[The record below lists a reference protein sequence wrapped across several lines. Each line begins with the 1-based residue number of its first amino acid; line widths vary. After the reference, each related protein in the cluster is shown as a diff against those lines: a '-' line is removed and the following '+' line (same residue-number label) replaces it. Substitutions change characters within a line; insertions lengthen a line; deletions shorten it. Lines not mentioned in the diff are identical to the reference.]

1 MMLTLD
7 SIVTAVEQYHP
18 QADTDLIRRAY
29 LFAAEAHK
37 HQKRKSGIP
46 YITHPLEVASILTEL
61 QMDAMTIASALL
73 HDTIE
78 DTNAGEEQITS
89 EFSPEVAALVSG
101 VTKLGKLEF
110 FSQEERQAESFR
122 KMLVAM
128 AKDIRVILVKLA
140 DRLHNLRTLS
150 HMADHKQRLVARET
164 LEIYAPLAHRLGIT
178 WMKAEME
185 DLSFFYLHP
194 RAYQEIEAQFT
205 GEQDARERY
214 LAQVQETVAKELAQM
229 NIDCRLSG
237 RPKHYYSIHQK
248 MQSQQLPF
256 EEVHDLLAV
265 RVITDTVRNC
275 YAILGIIH
283 ALWKPIPGRFKDYIA
298 LPKPNM
304 YQSLHTTVL
313 GPERQRVE
321 LQIRTEEMHRTAE
334 EGIAAHWHY
343 KERGSTE
350 ENEEY
355 FAWLRRLMEWQQ
367 DLKDPIEFME
377 TVKIDMFPE
386 EVYVFTPRGEVK
398 TFPRSATAVDF
409 AYAVHTDVGHQC
421 TGAKVNGRMVPL
433 RYQLRNGDTI
443 EVLTSTSHVP
453 NRDWLRWVVTPRA
466 RTRIK
471 AWLKSEDKERSIA
484 LGMRNLEHEI
494 RKFASNP
501 QPYVKTDALLAVAPA
516 FGCHRAND
524 LLEAVGYGR
533 VSALQVAHRL
543 LPSNLVKEKRKQ
555 GKAVAAPS
563 GRRQPRSEAV
573 RVHGLSDVLV
583 NFARCC
589 SPLPGDRI
597 VGYVTRGR
605 GVSVHTTDCASTR
618 KLEYDAE
625 RRTSVSWDHA
635 GETLHPAAITLVT
648 HDEQGVLASV
658 SAAVS
663 ACKVNISRFNTTT
676 TIDKKAYMEMT
687 VDVRDVNHLN
697 EVIRRIEGVRGVLS
711 VERARNVRRGN
722 WHT

>member
-1 MMLTLD
+1 MILTID
-7 SIVTAVEQYHP
+7 SVIAAVEQYHP
-18 QADTDLIRRAY
+18 QADTDLVRRAY
-29 LFAAEAHK
+29 FFAAEAHQ

-46 YITHPLEVASILTEL
+46 YISHPLEVASILTEL

-78 DTNAGEEQITS
+78 DTDAGEEQIAST
-89 EFSPEVAALVSG
+89 FSPQVAALVSG

-140 DRLHNLRTLS
+140 DRLHNLRTLE
-150 HMADHKQRLVARET
+150 HMAGHKQRLVARET

-185 DLSFFYLHP
+185 DLSFLYLHP
-194 RAYQEIEAQFT
+194 RAYREIETQFA
-205 GEQDARERY
+205 GEQDASERY
-214 LAQVQETVAKELAQM
+214 LTQVQETVAKELVQM
-229 NIDCRLSG
+229 SISCRLSG
-237 RPKHYYSIHQK
+237 RPKHYYSIYQK
-248 MQSQQLPF
+248 MQRQQLPF

-298 LPKPNM
+298 LPKSNM

-321 LQIRTEEMHRTAE
+321 LQIRTEGMHRTAE

-386 EVYVFTPRGEVK
+386 EVYVFTPRGEVR
-398 TFPRSATAVDF
+398 TFPRGATAVDF
-409 AYAVHTDVGHQC
+409 AYSVHTDVGHQC
-421 TGAKVNGRMVPL
+421 TGAQVNGRMAPL
-433 RYQLRNGDTI
+433 RYQLRNGDTV

-453 NRDWLRWVVTPRA
+453 NRDWLRWVVTSRA

-484 LGMRNLEHEI
+484 LGMRSLEHEI
-494 RKFASNP
+494 RKYTPNS
-501 QPYVKTDALLAVAPA
+501 QPYVKTDVLLAAAPT

-543 LPSNLVKEKRKQ
+543 LPSNLIKEQRNQ
-555 GKAVAAPS
+555 GKEVAPS
-563 GRRQPRSEAV
+563 GRQQPRSEGV
-573 RVHGLSDVLV
+573 RVHGLTDVLI

-605 GVSVHTTDCASTR
+605 GVSIHTTDCESTR

-625 RRTSVSWDHA
+625 RRASVSWDDA
-635 GETLHPAAITLVT
+635 GETLHSAAIALVT

-676 TIDKKAYMEMT
+676 TIDKKAYMDMT

>member
-1 MMLTLD
+1 MMLTID
-7 SIVTAVEQYHP
+7 SIITAVEQYHP
-18 QADTDLIRRAY
+18 QADTALIRRAY

-78 DTNAGEEQITS
+78 DTSAGEEQIAS

-140 DRLHNLRTLS
+140 DRLHNLRTLN
-150 HMADHKQRLVARET
+150 HVADHKQRLVARET

-214 LAQVQETVAKELAQM
+214 LAQMQETVAKELAQM

-343 KERGSTE
+343 KERGATE

-377 TVKIDMFPE
+377 TVRIDMFPE
-386 EVYVFTPRGEVK
+386 EVYVFTPARRGEDVPAQRHGGGLRL
-398 TFPRSATAVDF
+398 FR
-409 AYAVHTDVGHQC
+409 AYGRGASVHRRQGERPH
-421 TGAKVNGRMVPL
+421 GAAAL
-433 RYQLRNGDTI
+433 
-443 EVLTSTSHVP
+443 
-453 NRDWLRWVVTPRA
+453 
-466 RTRIK
+466 
-471 AWLKSEDKERSIA
+471 SIA
-484 LGMRNLEHEI
+484 QR
-494 RKFASNP
+494 
-501 QPYVKTDALLAVAPA
+501 
-516 FGCHRAND
+516 
-524 LLEAVGYGR
+524 GYGR
-533 VSALQVAHRL
+533 SPHLHLPRAEPRLAALGRHATRSDTHQGLAQVGRQRTKYRLGHAQPGTRNPQIRVESAALREDGRAARGCPGVR
-543 LPSNLVKEKRKQ
+543 LPSSQRSA
-555 GKAVAAPS
+555 GS
-563 GRRQPRSEAV
+563 RRIRA
-573 RVHGLSDVLV
+573 
-583 NFARCC
+583 C
-589 SPLPGDRI
+589 
-597 VGYVTRGR
+597 VG
-605 GVSVHTTDCASTR
+605 
-618 KLEYDAE
+618 
-625 RRTSVSWDHA
+625 
-635 GETLHPAAITLVT
+635 
-648 HDEQGVLASV
+648 LASRA
-658 SAAVS
+658 SFTAVELGQG
-663 ACKVNISRFNTTT
+663 
-676 TIDKKAYMEMT
+676 DKEA
-687 VDVRDVNHLN
+687 
-697 EVIRRIEGVRGVLS
+697 G
-711 VERARNVRRGN
+711 
-722 WHT
+722 

>member
-1 MMLTLD
+1 MMLTID
-7 SIVTAVEQYHP
+7 SVVTAVEQYHP

-46 YITHPLEVASILTEL
+46 YISHPLEVASILTEL

-78 DTNAGEEQITS
+78 DTDAGEEQIALD
-89 EFSPEVAALVSG
+89 FSPDVAALVSG
-101 VTKLGKLEF
+101 VTKLSKLEF

-140 DRLHNLRTLS
+140 DRLHNLRTLE
-150 HMADHKQRLVARET
+150 HMAGHKQRLVARET
-164 LEIYAPLAHRLGIT
+164 LDIYAPLAHRLGIT

-185 DLSFFYLHP
+185 DLSFLYLHP

-205 GEQDARERY
+205 GEQDASERY
-214 LAQVQETVAKELAQM
+214 LAQVQETVAKELTQM
-229 NIDCRLSG
+229 RIDCRLSG
-237 RPKHYYSIHQK
+237 RPKHYYSIYQK
-248 MQSQQLPF
+248 MQRQQLPF

-313 GPERQRVE
+313 GPERQRIE

-343 KERGSTE
+343 KERGSAE

-355 FAWLRRLMEWQQ
+355 FAWLRQLIEWQQ

-398 TFPRSATAVDF
+398 TFPRGATAVDF
-409 AYAVHTDVGHQC
+409 AYSVHTDVGHQC
-421 TGAKVNGRMVPL
+421 TGTKANGRMVPL

-494 RKFASNP
+494 RKYTPNP
-501 QPYVKTDALLAVAPA
+501 QPYVKTGVLLAAAPA

-543 LPSNLVKEKRKQ
+543 LPSNLIKEKTKQ
-555 GKAVAAPS
+555 GKAVAPS
-563 GRRQPRSEAV
+563 GRQQPRSDGV
-573 RVHGLSDVLV
+573 RVHGLTDVLI

-605 GVSVHTTDCASTR
+605 GVSVHTTDCESTR

-625 RRTSVSWDHA
+625 RRTSVSWDDA
-635 GETLHPAAITLVT
+635 GETLHPAAIALVT
-648 HDEQGVLASV
+648 HDEQGVLANV

-663 ACKVNISRFNTTT
+663 ACKVNISRFHTTT
-676 TIDKKAYMEMT
+676 TMEKKAYMDIT

>member
-1 MMLTLD
+1 MMLTID
-7 SIVTAVEQYHP
+7 SVIAAVEQYHP

-29 LFAAEAHK
+29 HFAAEAHK

-46 YITHPLEVASILTEL
+46 YISHPLAVASILTEL

-78 DTNAGEEQITS
+78 DTDAGEEQIAST
-89 EFSPEVAALVSG
+89 FSPEVAALVSG
-101 VTKLGKLEF
+101 VTKLSKLEF

-140 DRLHNLRTLS
+140 DRLHNLRTLE
-150 HMADHKQRLVARET
+150 HMAGHKQRLIARET
-164 LEIYAPLAHRLGIT
+164 LEIYAPLTHRLGIT
-178 WMKAEME
+178 WMKAELE

-194 RAYQEIEAQFT
+194 RAFRDIEAQFA
-205 GEQDARERY
+205 GEEDARERY

-229 NIDCRLSG
+229 NVSCRLSG
-237 RPKHYYSIHQK
+237 RPKHYYSIYQK
-248 MQSQQLPF
+248 MQRQQLPF

-343 KERGSTE
+343 KEQGSSE
-350 ENEEY
+350 EGDEY

-377 TVKIDMFPE
+377 TVKVDMFPE

-398 TFPRSATAVDF
+398 TFPRGATPVDF
-409 AYAVHTDVGHQC
+409 AYSVHTDVGHQC

-433 RYQLRNGDTI
+433 RHQLRNGDTV
-443 EVLTSTSHVP
+443 EVLTSASHVP
-453 NRDWLRWVVTPRA
+453 NRDWLRWVVTSRA

-471 AWLKSEDKERSIA
+471 AWLKSEDRERSIA
-484 LGMRNLEHEI
+484 LGMRSLEQEI
-494 RKFASNP
+494 RRYTPKL
-501 QPYVKTDALLAVAPA
+501 QPHVKSDALLAVAPA

-543 LPSNLVKEKRKQ
+543 LPSDLIDKKRKQ
-555 GKAVAAPS
+555 GKAAVPS
-563 GRRQPRSEAV
+563 GRQQGRSEGV
-573 RVHGLSDVLV
+573 KVHGLDNVLI

-589 SPLPGDRI
+589 SPLPGDSI

-605 GVSVHTTDCASTR
+605 GVSIHTTDCESTR
-618 KLEYDAE
+618 KLEFDAE
-625 RRTSVSWDHA
+625 RRTAVSWDDT
-635 GETLHPAAITLVT
+635 GDLLHPGGIALVT
-648 HDEQGVLASV
+648 HDEPGTLAKV

-663 ACKVNISRFNTTT
+663 ACKVNISRFTTT
-676 TIDKKAYMEMT
+676 TTMDKKAYMDMT

-697 EVIRRIEGVRGVLS
+697 EIIRRIEGVRGVLS
-711 VERARNVRRGN
+711 VERARNVRRGT

>member
-1 MMLTLD
+1 MMLTID
-7 SIVTAVEQYHP
+7 SVVTAVEQYHP

-46 YITHPLEVASILTEL
+46 YISHPLEVASILTEL

-78 DTNAGEEQITS
+78 DTDAGEEQIAS
-89 EFSPEVAALVSG
+89 DFSPDVAALVSG
-101 VTKLGKLEF
+101 VTKLSKLDF

-140 DRLHNLRTLS
+140 DRLHNLRTLE
-150 HMADHKQRLVARET
+150 HMAGHKQRLVARET

-185 DLSFFYLHP
+185 DLSFLYLHP

-205 GEQDARERY
+205 GEQDASERY
-214 LAQVQETVAKELAQM
+214 LAQVQETVAKELTQM
-229 NIDCRLSG
+229 RIDCRLSG
-237 RPKHYYSIHQK
+237 RPKHYYSIYQK
-248 MQSQQLPF
+248 MQRQQLPF

-304 YQSLHTTVL
+304 YQSLHTIVL
-313 GPERQRVE
+313 GPERQRIE

-355 FAWLRRLMEWQQ
+355 FAWLRQLIEWQQ

-398 TFPRSATAVDF
+398 TFPRGATAVDF
-409 AYAVHTDVGHQC
+409 AYSVHTDVGHQC

-494 RKFASNP
+494 RKYTPNP
-501 QPYVKTDALLAVAPA
+501 QPYVKTDVLLAAAPA

-543 LPSNLVKEKRKQ
+543 LPSNLIKEKTKQ
-555 GKAVAAPS
+555 GKVVAPS
-563 GRRQPRSEAV
+563 GRQQPRSEGV
-573 RVHGLSDVLV
+573 RVHGLTDVLI

-605 GVSVHTTDCASTR
+605 GVSVHTTDCESTR

-625 RRTSVSWDHA
+625 RRTSVSWDDA
-635 GETLHPAAITLVT
+635 AETLHPAAIALVT
-648 HDEQGVLASV
+648 HDEQGVLANV

-663 ACKVNISRFNTTT
+663 ACKVNISRFHTTT
-676 TIDKKAYMEMT
+676 TMEKKAYMDIT

>member
-1 MMLTLD
+1 MMLTID
-7 SIVTAVEQYHP
+7 SVITTVEQYHP

-46 YITHPLEVASILTEL
+46 YISHPLEVASILTEL

-78 DTNAGEEQITS
+78 DTDAGEEQIAS
-89 EFSPEVAALVSG
+89 DFSPEVAALVSG
-101 VTKLGKLEF
+101 VTKLSKLEF

-140 DRLHNLRTLS
+140 DRLHNLRTLE

-194 RAYQEIEAQFT
+194 RAYHEIEAQFT
-205 GEQDARERY
+205 GEQDASERY

-229 NIDCRLSG
+229 NINCRLSG
-237 RPKHYYSIHQK
+237 RPKHYYSIYQK
-248 MQSQQLPF
+248 MQRQQLPF

-398 TFPRSATAVDF
+398 TFPRGATAVDF
-409 AYAVHTDVGHQC
+409 AYSVHTDVGHQC

-433 RYQLRNGDTI
+433 RYQLRNGDTV

-494 RKFASNP
+494 RKYTSNP
-501 QPYVKTDALLAVAPA
+501 QPYVKTDALLAAAPA

-543 LPSNLVKEKRKQ
+543 LPSNLIKEKKKQ
-555 GKAVAAPS
+555 SKAAVAPS
-563 GRRQPRSEAV
+563 GRQQLRSDGV
-573 RVHGLSDVLV
+573 RVHGLTDVLV

-605 GVSVHTTDCASTR
+605 GVSVHTTDCESTR
-618 KLEYDAE
+618 KLEFDAE

-635 GETLHPAAITLVT
+635 GETLHPAAITLMT

-663 ACKVNISRFNTTT
+663 ACKVNISRFHTTT
-676 TIDKKAYMEMT
+676 TVDKKAYMDMT

-697 EVIRRIEGVRGVLS
+697 EVIRQIEGVRGVLS

>member
-1 MMLTLD
+1 MMLTID
-7 SIVTAVEQYHP
+7 SVVTAVKQYHP
-18 QADTDLIRRAY
+18 QADADLIRRAY

-46 YITHPLEVASILTEL
+46 YISHPLEVASILTEL

-78 DTNAGEEQITS
+78 DTDAGEEQIAS
-89 EFSPEVAALVSG
+89 AFSPEVAALVSG
-101 VTKLGKLEF
+101 VTKLSKLEF

-140 DRLHNLRTLS
+140 DRLHNLRTLE
-150 HMADHKQRLVARET
+150 HMAGHKQRLVARET

-194 RAYQEIEAQFT
+194 RAYRGIEAQFE
-205 GEQDARERY
+205 GEQTARERY

-229 NIDCRLSG
+229 NIRCRLSG
-237 RPKHYYSIHQK
+237 RPKHYYSIYQK
-248 MQSQQLPF
+248 MQRQQLPF

-321 LQIRTEEMHRTAE
+321 LQIRTEDMHRTAE

-343 KERGSTE
+343 KEGGSGE
-350 ENEEY
+350 ENDDY

-377 TVKIDMFPE
+377 TVKTDMFPE

-398 TFPRSATAVDF
+398 TFPRGATAVDF
-409 AYAVHTDVGHQC
+409 AYSVHTDVGHQC
-421 TGAKVNGRMVPL
+421 TGAKVDGRMVPL
-433 RYQLRNGDTI
+433 RYQLRNGDTVEI
-443 EVLTSTSHVP
+443 LTATSHVP

-484 LGMRNLEHEI
+484 LGMRSLAHEL
-494 RKFASNP
+494 RKYTPNP
-501 QPYVKTDALLAVAPA
+501 QPYMKPDVLLAAAPA

-533 VSALQVAHRL
+533 VSALQVARRL
-543 LPSNLVKEKRKQ
+543 LPPSLLAETEKQ
-555 GKAVAAPS
+555 DKAPPPS
-563 GRRQPRSEAV
+563 GRQQPRSEGV
-573 RVHGLSDVLV
+573 RVHGLTGVLV

-589 SPLPGDRI
+589 SPLPGDSI

-605 GVSVHTTDCASTR
+605 GVSIHTTDCESTR

-625 RRTSVSWDHA
+625 RRTSVSWDGA
-635 GETLHPAAITLVT
+635 GDTLHPAAIALVT

-658 SAAVS
+658 SAAIS
-663 ACKVNISRFNTTT
+663 ACKVNISRFTTT
-676 TIDKKAYMEMT
+676 TTMEKKAYMDVT

-711 VERARNVRRGN
+711 VERARNVRRGT

>member
-1 MMLTLD
+1 MMLTID
-7 SIVTAVEQYHP
+7 SVIAAVEHYHP
-18 QADTDLIRRAY
+18 QADTGLIRRAY

-46 YITHPLEVASILTEL
+46 YISHPLEVASILTEL

-78 DTNAGEEQITS
+78 DTDAGEEQIAS
-89 EFSPEVAALVSG
+89 DFSPEVAALVSG
-101 VTKLGKLEF
+101 VTKLSKLEF

-140 DRLHNLRTLS
+140 DRLHNLRTLE

-205 GEQDARERY
+205 GQQNASERY
-214 LAQVQETVAKELAQM
+214 LAQVQETVARELAQM
-229 NIDCRLSG
+229 RIDCRLSG
-237 RPKHYYSIHQK
+237 RPKHYYSIYQK
-248 MQSQQLPF
+248 MQRQQLPF

-398 TFPRSATAVDF
+398 TFPRGATAVDF
-409 AYAVHTDVGHQC
+409 AYSVHTDVGHQC
-421 TGAKVNGRMVPL
+421 TGAKVNGRMAPL

-443 EVLTSTSHVP
+443 EVLTATSHVP

-494 RKFASNP
+494 RKYSSNP
-501 QPYVKTDALLAVAPA
+501 QPYVKTAALLAAAPA

-543 LPSNLVKEKRKQ
+543 LPSNLIKEKRKP
-555 GKAVAAPS
+555 GKAVVAPS
-563 GRRQPRSEAV
+563 GRQQPRNEGV
-573 RVHGLSDVLV
+573 RVHGLTDVLI

-605 GVSVHTTDCASTR
+605 GVSVHTTDCESTR

-625 RRTSVSWDHA
+625 RRTSVSWDDA
-635 GETLHPAAITLVT
+635 DETLHPAAIALVT

-663 ACKVNISRFNTTT
+663 ACKVNISRFHTTT
-676 TIDKKAYMEMT
+676 TMEKKAYMDMT

-697 EVIRRIEGVRGVLS
+697 EVIRRIEGIRGVLS

>member
-1 MMLTLD
+1 MILTID
-7 SIVTAVEQYHP
+7 SVIAAVEQYHP

-29 LFAAEAHK
+29 LFAAEAHQ

-46 YITHPLEVASILTEL
+46 YISHPLEVASILTEL

-78 DTNAGEEQITS
+78 DTDAGEEQIAS
-89 EFSPEVAALVSG
+89 DFSPDVAALVSG
-101 VTKLGKLEF
+101 VTKLSKLEF

-140 DRLHNLRTLS
+140 DRLHNLRTLE

-185 DLSFFYLHP
+185 DLSFLYLHP

-205 GEQDARERY
+205 GEQDASERY

-229 NIDCRLSG
+229 RIDCRLSG
-237 RPKHYYSIHQK
+237 RPKHYYSIYQK
-248 MQSQQLPF
+248 MQRQQLPF

-304 YQSLHTTVL
+304 YQSLHTIVL
-313 GPERQRVE
+313 GPERQRIE

-355 FAWLRRLMEWQQ
+355 FAWLRQLIEWQQ

-398 TFPRSATAVDF
+398 TFPRGATAVDF
-409 AYAVHTDVGHQC
+409 AYSVHTDVGHQC

-494 RKFASNP
+494 RKYTPNP
-501 QPYVKTDALLAVAPA
+501 QPYVKTDVLLAAAPA

-543 LPSNLVKEKRKQ
+543 LPSNLIKEKTKQ
-555 GKAVAAPS
+555 GKAVAPS
-563 GRRQPRSEAV
+563 GRQQPRSEGV
-573 RVHGLSDVLV
+573 RVHGLTDVLI

-605 GVSVHTTDCASTR
+605 GVSVHTTDCESTR

-625 RRTSVSWDHA
+625 RRTSVSWDDA
-635 GETLHPAAITLVT
+635 AETLHPAAIALVT
-648 HDEQGVLASV
+648 HDEQGVLANV

-663 ACKVNISRFNTTT
+663 ACKVNISRFHTTT
-676 TIDKKAYMEMT
+676 TMEKKAYMDIT

>member
-1 MMLTLD
+1 MLTID
-7 SIVTAVEQYHP
+7 SVITDVEQYHP

-29 LFAAEAHK
+29 HFAAEAHK
-37 HQKRKSGIP
+37 HQKRKSGTP
-46 YITHPLEVASILTEL
+46 YISHPLAVASILTAL

-78 DTNAGEEQITS
+78 DTDAGEEQIAST
-89 EFSPEVAALVSG
+89 FSPEVAALVSG
-101 VTKLGKLEF
+101 VTKLSKLEF

-140 DRLHNLRTLS
+140 DRLHNLRTLE
-150 HMADHKQRLVARET
+150 HMAGHKQRLIARET
-164 LEIYAPLAHRLGIT
+164 LEIYAPLTHRLGIT
-178 WMKAEME
+178 WMKAELE

-194 RAYQEIEAQFT
+194 RAYREIEAQFA
-205 GEQDARERY
+205 GEEDARERY
-214 LAQVQETVAKELAQM
+214 LAQVQEIVAKELEQM
-229 NIDCRLSG
+229 NIRCRLSG
-237 RPKHYYSIHQK
+237 RPKHYYSIYQK
-248 MQSQQLPF
+248 MQRQQLPF

-343 KERGSTE
+343 KEQGSSE
-350 ENEEY
+350 ENDEY

-377 TVKIDMFPE
+377 TVKVDMFPE

-398 TFPRSATAVDF
+398 TFPRGATPVDF
-409 AYAVHTDVGHQC
+409 AYSVHTDVGHQC

-433 RYQLRNGDTI
+433 RHQLRNGDTV
-443 EVLTSTSHVP
+443 EVLTSASHVP
-453 NRDWLRWVVTPRA
+453 NRDWLRWVVTSRA

-471 AWLKSEDKERSIA
+471 AWLKSEDRERSIA
-484 LGMRNLEHEI
+484 LGMRSLEQEI
-494 RKFASNP
+494 RKYTPHP
-501 QPYVKTDALLAVAPA
+501 QPYVKADALLAVAPA

-543 LPSNLVKEKRKQ
+543 LPSDLIDKKRKQ
-555 GKAVAAPS
+555 GKAAVPS
-563 GRRQPRSEAV
+563 GRQRARSEGV
-573 RVHGLSDVLV
+573 KVHGLDHVLI

-589 SPLPGDRI
+589 SPLPGDGI

-605 GVSVHTTDCASTR
+605 GVSIHTTDCESTR

-625 RRTSVSWDHA
+625 RRTAVSWDDT
-635 GETLHPAAITLVT
+635 GDILHPGGIALVT
-648 HDEQGVLASV
+648 HDEPGTLARV

-663 ACKVNISRFNTTT
+663 ACKVNISRLTTT
-676 TIDKKAYMEMT
+676 TTMDKKAYMDMT

-711 VERARNVRRGN
+711 VERARNVRRGT

>member
-1 MMLTLD
+1 MMLTID
-7 SIVTAVEQYHP
+7 SVITAVEQYHP

-46 YITHPLEVASILTEL
+46 YISHPLEVASILTEL

-78 DTNAGEEQITS
+78 DTDAGEEQIAS
-89 EFSPEVAALVSG
+89 DFSPDVAALVSG
-101 VTKLGKLEF
+101 VTKLSKLEF

-140 DRLHNLRTLS
+140 DRLHNLRTLE
-150 HMADHKQRLVARET
+150 HMAGHKQRLVARET
-164 LEIYAPLAHRLGIT
+164 LDIYAPLAHRLGIT

-185 DLSFFYLHP
+185 DLSFLYLHP

-205 GEQDARERY
+205 GEQDASERY

-229 NIDCRLSG
+229 RIDCRLSG
-237 RPKHYYSIHQK
+237 RPKHYYSIYQK
-248 MQSQQLPF
+248 MQRQQLPF

-304 YQSLHTTVL
+304 YQSLHTIVL
-313 GPERQRVE
+313 GPERQRIE

-355 FAWLRRLMEWQQ
+355 FAWLRQLMEWQQ

-398 TFPRSATAVDF
+398 TFPRGATAVDF
-409 AYAVHTDVGHQC
+409 AYSVHTDVGHQC
-421 TGAKVNGRMVPL
+421 TGAKVNDRMVPL

-466 RTRIK
+466 RTRVK

-494 RKFASNP
+494 RKYTPNP
-501 QPYVKTDALLAVAPA
+501 QPYVKTDVLLAAAPA

-543 LPSNLVKEKRKQ
+543 LPSNLIKEKTKQ
-555 GKAVAAPS
+555 GKAVAPS
-563 GRRQPRSEAV
+563 GRQQPRSEGV
-573 RVHGLSDVLV
+573 RVHGLTDVLI

-605 GVSVHTTDCASTR
+605 GVSVHTTDCESTR

-625 RRTSVSWDHA
+625 RRTSVSWDDA
-635 GETLHPAAITLVT
+635 GETLHPAAIALVT

-663 ACKVNISRFNTTT
+663 ACKVNISRVHTTT
-676 TIDKKAYMEMT
+676 TMEKKAYMDIT

-711 VERARNVRRGN
+711 VERTRNVRRGN

>member
-1 MMLTLD
+1 M
-7 SIVTAVEQYHP
+7 P
-18 QADTDLIRRAY
+18 QK
-29 LFAAEAHK
+29 AHQ

-46 YITHPLEVASILTEL
+46 YISHPLEVASILTEL

-78 DTNAGEEQITS
+78 DTDAGEEQIAS
-89 EFSPEVAALVSG
+89 DFSPEVAALVSG
-101 VTKLGKLEF
+101 VTKLSKLEF

-140 DRLHNLRTLS
+140 DRLHNLRTLE

-164 LEIYAPLAHRLGIT
+164 LEIYAPLAHRLGII

-194 RAYQEIEAQFT
+194 RAFQEIEAQFA
-205 GEQDARERY
+205 GEQDASERY

-229 NIDCRLSG
+229 RIDCRLSG
-237 RPKHYYSIHQK
+237 RPKHYYSIYQK
-248 MQSQQLPF
+248 MQRQQLPF

-265 RVITDTVRNC
+265 RVITDTARNC

-343 KERGSTE
+343 KVRGSTE

-398 TFPRSATAVDF
+398 TFPPRRHGGGFRLFRAYRRGSPVHGRQGKRPHGATALSI
-409 AYAVHTDVGHQC
+409 AQRGYC
-421 TGAKVNGRMVPL
+421 RSPYL
-433 RYQLRNGDTI
+433 QL
-443 EVLTSTSHVP
+443 
-453 NRDWLRWVVTPRA
+453 PRA
-466 RTRIK
+466 EPRL
-471 AWLKSEDKERSIA
+471 AA
-484 LGMRNLEHEI
+484 LGCHVARSDAHQGVAQVGRQ
-494 RKFASNP
+494 RKKHRLGHAQPGTRNP
-501 QPYVKTDALLAVAPA
+501 QVHAEFKAL
-516 FGCHRAND
+516 CED
-524 LLEAVGYGR
+524 GR
-533 VSALQVAHRL
+533 
-543 LPSNLVKEKRKQ
+543 PT
-555 GKAVAAPS
+555 
-563 GRRQPRSEAV
+563 RRCP
-573 RVHGLSDVLV
+573 
-583 NFARCC
+583 
-589 SPLPGDRI
+589 
-597 VGYVTRGR
+597 
-605 GVSVHTTDCASTR
+605 
-618 KLEYDAE
+618 
-625 RRTSVSWDHA
+625 
-635 GETLHPAAITLVT
+635 
-648 HDEQGVLASV
+648 
-658 SAAVS
+658 
-663 ACKVNISRFNTTT
+663 
-676 TIDKKAYMEMT
+676 
-687 VDVRDVNHLN
+687 
-697 EVIRRIEGVRGVLS
+697 GVRLPQG
-711 VERARNVRRGN
+711 E
-722 WHT
+722 

>member
-1 MMLTLD
+1 MMLTID
-7 SIVTAVEQYHP
+7 SVITAVEQYHP

-46 YITHPLEVASILTEL
+46 YISHPLAVAFILTEL

-78 DTNAGEEQITS
+78 DTDAGEKQIAS
-89 EFSPEVAALVSG
+89 AFGPEVAVLVAG
-101 VTKLGKLEF
+101 VTKLSKLAF

-128 AKDIRVILVKLA
+128 TKDIRVILVKLA
-140 DRLHNLRTLS
+140 DRLHNLRTLE
-150 HMADHKQRLVARET
+150 HMTGHKQRLIARET

-178 WMKAEME
+178 WMNAELE
-185 DLSFFYLHP
+185 DLAFFYLHP
-194 RAYQEIEAQFT
+194 RAYEEIEAQFT
-205 GEQDARERY
+205 GGQDARERY
-214 LAQVQETVAKELAQM
+214 LAQIQETIAQELAQM
-229 NIDCRLSG
+229 NIRCRLSG
-237 RPKHYYSIHQK
+237 RPKHYYSIYQK
-248 MQSQQLPF
+248 MQRQQLPF
-256 EEVHDLLAV
+256 DEVHDLLAA

-275 YAILGIIH
+275 YAILGILH

-321 LQIRTEEMHRTAE
+321 LQIRTEAMHRTAE
-334 EGIAAHWHY
+334 AGIAAHWHY
-343 KERGSTE
+343 KERGSSE
-350 ENEEY
+350 ENDEY

-367 DLKDPIEFME
+367 DLEDPIEFME
-377 TVKIDMFPE
+377 TVKMDMFPE

-398 TFPRSATAVDF
+398 TFPRGATAVDF
-409 AYAVHTDVGHQC
+409 AYSVHTDVGHQC
-421 TGAKVNGRMVPL
+421 TGAKVNGRMVPI
-433 RYQLRNGDTI
+433 RYQLRNGDTV
-443 EVLTSTSHVP
+443 EVLTSASHVP
-453 NRDWLRWVVTPRA
+453 SRDWLRWVITSRA

-484 LGMRNLEHEI
+484 LGMRSLEHEI
-494 RKFASNP
+494 RKYTPNP
-501 QPYVKTDALLAVAPA
+501 QPYVKADALLAVAPA

-533 VSALQVAHRL
+533 MSALQVAHRL
-543 LPSNLVKEKRKQ
+543 LPADLIEEKRKP
-555 GKAVAAPS
+555 GKAVAPS
-563 GRRQPRSEAV
+563 GRYQPRSEGV
-573 RVHGLSDVLV
+573 KVHGLSDVLI

-605 GVSVHTTDCASTR
+605 GVSIHTTDCEGTR

-625 RRTSVSWDHA
+625 RRTSVSWDDA
-635 GETLHPAAITLVT
+635 GEGLHPAGIALVT
-648 HDEQGVLASV
+648 HDEQGVLASI
-658 SAAVS
+658 SAAIS
-663 ACKVNISRFNTTT
+663 ACKVNISRFTTT
-676 TIDKKAYMEMT
+676 TTMEKKAYMDVT

-711 VERARNVRRGN
+711 VERAKHVRRGN

>member
-1 MMLTLD
+1 MMLTID
-7 SIVTAVEQYHP
+7 SVITAVEQYHP

-29 LFAAEAHK
+29 HFAAEAHK

-46 YITHPLEVASILTEL
+46 YISHPLAVASILTEL

-78 DTNAGEEQITS
+78 DTDAGEEQIAST
-89 EFSPEVAALVSG
+89 FSPEVAALVSG
-101 VTKLGKLEF
+101 VTKLSKLEF

-140 DRLHNLRTLS
+140 DRLHNLRTLE
-150 HMADHKQRLVARET
+150 HMTGHKQRLIARET
-164 LEIYAPLAHRLGIT
+164 LEIYAPLTHRLGIT
-178 WMKAEME
+178 WMKAELE

-194 RAYQEIEAQFT
+194 RAYRDIEAQFA
-205 GEQDARERY
+205 GEADARDRY

-229 NIDCRLSG
+229 NVSCRLSG
-237 RPKHYYSIHQK
+237 RPKHYYSIYQK
-248 MQSQQLPF
+248 MQRQQLPF

-343 KERGSTE
+343 KEQGSSE
-350 ENEEY
+350 EDDEY

-377 TVKIDMFPE
+377 TVKVDMFPE

-398 TFPRSATAVDF
+398 TFPRGATAVDF
-409 AYAVHTDVGHQC
+409 AYSVHTDVGHQC

-433 RYQLRNGDTI
+433 RHQLRNGDTV
-443 EVLTSTSHVP
+443 EVLTSASHVP
-453 NRDWLRWVVTPRA
+453 NRDWLRWVVTSRA

-471 AWLKSEDKERSIA
+471 AWLKSEDRERSIA
-484 LGMRNLEHEI
+484 LGMRSLEQEI
-494 RKFASNP
+494 RKYTPNP
-501 QPYVKTDALLAVAPA
+501 QPHVKSDALLAVAPA

-543 LPSNLVKEKRKQ
+543 LPSDLIDKKRKQ
-555 GKAVAAPS
+555 GKAAAPS
-563 GRRQPRSEAV
+563 GRQQGRSEGV
-573 RVHGLSDVLV
+573 KVHGLDNVLI

-589 SPLPGDRI
+589 SPLPGDSI

-605 GVSVHTTDCASTR
+605 GVSIHTTDCESTR
-618 KLEYDAE
+618 KLEFDAE
-625 RRTSVSWDHA
+625 RRTAVSWGDT
-635 GETLHPAAITLVT
+635 GDILHPGGIALVT
-648 HDEQGVLASV
+648 HDEPGTLARV

-663 ACKVNISRFNTTT
+663 ACKVNISRFTTT
-676 TIDKKAYMEMT
+676 TTMDKKAYMDMT

-697 EVIRRIEGVRGVLS
+697 EIIRRIEGVRGVLS
-711 VERARNVRRGN
+711 VERARNVRRGT

>member
-1 MMLTLD
+1 MMLTID
-7 SIVTAVEQYHP
+7 SVITAVEQYHP
-18 QADTDLIRRAY
+18 QADTKLIRRAY

-46 YITHPLEVASILTEL
+46 YISHPLAVASILTEL

-78 DTNAGEEQITS
+78 DTDAGEKQILST
-89 EFSPEVAALVSG
+89 FGPEVAVLVAG
-101 VTKLGKLEF
+101 VTKLSKLEF

-128 AKDIRVILVKLA
+128 TKDIRVILVKLA
-140 DRLHNLRTLS
+140 DRLHNLRTLE
-150 HMADHKQRLVARET
+150 HMAGHKQRLIARET

-178 WMKAEME
+178 WMKAELE

-205 GEQDARERY
+205 GGQDARERY
-214 LAQVQETVAKELAQM
+214 LAQIQDTIAKELAQM
-229 NIDCRLSG
+229 NISCRLSA
-237 RPKHYYSIHQK
+237 RPKHYYSIYQK
-248 MQSQQLPF
+248 MQRQQLPF
-256 EEVHDLLAV
+256 EEVHDLLAA

-275 YAILGIIH
+275 YGILGILH

-321 LQIRTEEMHRTAE
+321 LQIRTETMHRTAE

-343 KERGSTE
+343 KEHGSSE
-350 ENEEY
+350 ENEAY

-377 TVKIDMFPE
+377 TVKMDMFPE

-398 TFPRSATAVDF
+398 TFPHGATAVDF
-409 AYAVHTDVGHQC
+409 AYSVHTDVGHQC

-433 RYQLRNGDTI
+433 RHQLRNGDTV
-443 EVLTSTSHVP
+443 EVLTSASHVP
-453 NRDWLRWVVTPRA
+453 SRDWLRWVVTSRA

-484 LGMRNLEHEI
+484 LGMRSLEHEI
-494 RKFASNP
+494 RKYTPNP

-516 FGCHRAND
+516 FGCHRANG

-533 VSALQVAHRL
+533 LSAEQVAHRL
-543 LPSNLVKEKRKQ
+543 LPSELIDEKKKHGKE
-555 GKAVAAPS
+555 AAPS
-563 GRRQPRSEAV
+563 GRQRPRSEGV
-573 RVHGLSDVLV
+573 KVHGLSDVLI

-589 SPLPGDRI
+589 SPLPGDSI

-605 GVSVHTTDCASTR
+605 GVSIHTTDCESTR

-625 RRTSVSWDHA
+625 RRTSVSWDDS
-635 GETLHPAAITLVT
+635 GEILHPAGIALVT
-648 HDEQGVLASV
+648 HDEQGVLAGV
-658 SAAVS
+658 SAAIS
-663 ACKVNISRFNTTT
+663 ACKVNISRLTTT
-676 TIDKKAYMEMT
+676 STTEKKAYMDVT

>member
-1 MMLTLD
+1 MMLTID
-7 SIVTAVEQYHP
+7 SVVTAVEQYHP

-46 YITHPLEVASILTEL
+46 YISHPLEVASILTEL

-78 DTNAGEEQITS
+78 DTDAGEEQIAS
-89 EFSPEVAALVSG
+89 DFSPDVAALVSG
-101 VTKLGKLEF
+101 VTKLSKLDF

-140 DRLHNLRTLS
+140 DRLHNLRTLE
-150 HMADHKQRLVARET
+150 HMAGHKQRLVARET

-185 DLSFFYLHP
+185 DLSFLYLYP

-205 GEQDARERY
+205 GEQDASERY
-214 LAQVQETVAKELAQM
+214 LAQVQETVAKELTQM
-229 NIDCRLSG
+229 RIDCRLSG
-237 RPKHYYSIHQK
+237 RPKHYYSIYQK
-248 MQSQQLPF
+248 MQRQQLPF

-304 YQSLHTTVL
+304 YQSLHTIVL
-313 GPERQRVE
+313 GPERQRIE

-355 FAWLRRLMEWQQ
+355 FAWLRQLIEWQQ

-398 TFPRSATAVDF
+398 TFPRGATAVDF
-409 AYAVHTDVGHQC
+409 AYSVHTDVGHQC

-494 RKFASNP
+494 RKYTPNP
-501 QPYVKTDALLAVAPA
+501 QPYVKTDVLLAAAPA

-543 LPSNLVKEKRKQ
+543 LPSNLIKEKTKQ
-555 GKAVAAPS
+555 GKAVAPS
-563 GRRQPRSEAV
+563 GRQQPRSEGV
-573 RVHGLSDVLV
+573 RVHGLTDVLI

-605 GVSVHTTDCASTR
+605 GVSVHTTDCESTR

-625 RRTSVSWDHA
+625 RRTSVSWDDA
-635 GETLHPAAITLVT
+635 AETLHPAAIALVT
-648 HDEQGVLASV
+648 HDEQGVLANV

-663 ACKVNISRFNTTT
+663 ACKVNISRFHTTT
-676 TIDKKAYMEMT
+676 TMEKKAYMDIT

>member
-7 SIVTAVEQYHP
+7 SVITAVEQYHP
-18 QADTDLIRRAY
+18 QADTELIRRAY
-29 LFAAEAHK
+29 LFAAEAHQ

-46 YITHPLEVASILTEL
+46 YISHPLAVASILTEL

-78 DTNAGEEQITS
+78 DTNAGEKQIVS
-89 EFSPEVAALVSG
+89 AFGPEVAVLVAG
-101 VTKLGKLEF
+101 VTKLSKLEF

-128 AKDIRVILVKLA
+128 TKDIRVILVKLA
-140 DRLHNLRTLS
+140 DRLHNLRTLE
-150 HMADHKQRLVARET
+150 HMAEHKQRLIARET

-178 WMKAEME
+178 WMKAELE
-185 DLSFFYLHP
+185 DLAFFYLHP
-194 RAYQEIEAQFT
+194 RAYEEIEAQFT
-205 GEQDARERY
+205 GGQDARERY
-214 LAQVQETVAKELAQM
+214 LAQIQETIAKELAQM
-229 NIDCRLSG
+229 NIRCRLSG
-237 RPKHYYSIHQK
+237 RPKHYYSIYQK
-248 MQSQQLPF
+248 MQRQQLPF
-256 EEVHDLLAV
+256 GEVHDLLAA

-275 YAILGIIH
+275 YAILGILH

-298 LPKPNM
+298 LPKSNM

-313 GPERQRVE
+313 GPEQQRVE

-343 KERGSTE
+343 KEHGSSE
-350 ENEEY
+350 EKDEY

-377 TVKIDMFPE
+377 TVKTDMSPE

-398 TFPRSATAVDF
+398 TFPHGATAVDF
-409 AYAVHTDVGHQC
+409 AYSVHTDVGHQC

-433 RYQLRNGDTI
+433 RYQLRNGDTV

-453 NRDWLRWVVTPRA
+453 NRDWLRWVVTSRA

-484 LGMRNLEHEI
+484 LGLRSLEHEL
-494 RKFASNP
+494 RKYTPNP
-501 QPYVKTDALLAVAPA
+501 QPYVKTNVLLAVAPA
-516 FGCHRAND
+516 FGCHRANG

-533 VSALQVAHRL
+533 LSAEQVAHRL
-543 LPSNLVKEKRKQ
+543 LPSRLLDEKKKQ
-555 GKAVAAPS
+555 GKEGVSS
-563 GRRQPRSEAV
+563 GRQRPRSEGV
-573 RVHGLSDVLV
+573 KVHGLSDVLI

-589 SPLPGDRI
+589 SPLPGDSI

-605 GVSVHTTDCASTR
+605 GVSIHTTDCESTR

-625 RRTSVSWDHA
+625 RRTSVSWDDG
-635 GETLHPAAITLVT
+635 GEALHPAGITLVT
-648 HDEQGVLASV
+648 HDEQGVLAGV
-658 SAAVS
+658 SAAIS
-663 ACKVNISRFNTTT
+663 ACKVNISRLTTT
-676 TIDKKAYMEMT
+676 TTMDKKAYMDVT

-711 VERARNVRRGN
+711 VERARNVRRGH

>member
-1 MMLTLD
+1 MMLTID
-7 SIVTAVEQYHP
+7 SVIAAVERYHP
-18 QADTDLIRRAY
+18 RADTDLIRRAY
-29 LFAAEAHK
+29 HFAAEAHK

-46 YITHPLEVASILTEL
+46 YISHPLEVASILTEL

-78 DTNAGEEQITS
+78 DTDAGEEQIAS
-89 EFSPEVAALVSG
+89 VFSPEVAALVSG
-101 VTKLGKLEF
+101 VTKLSKLEF

-140 DRLHNLRTLS
+140 DRLHNLRTLE
-150 HMADHKQRLVARET
+150 HMAGHKQRLIARET
-164 LEIYAPLAHRLGIT
+164 LEIYAPLTHRLGIT
-178 WMKAEME
+178 WMKAELE
-185 DLSFFYLHP
+185 DLSFSYLHP
-194 RAYQEIEAQFT
+194 RAYREIEAQFA
-205 GEQDARERY
+205 GEEDTRERY

-229 NIDCRLSG
+229 NISCRLSG
-237 RPKHYYSIHQK
+237 RPKHYYSIYQK
-248 MQSQQLPF
+248 MQRQQLPF

-275 YAILGIIH
+275 YGILGIIH

-298 LPKPNM
+298 LPKSNM

-321 LQIRTEEMHRTAE
+321 LQIRTEDMHRTAE

-343 KERGSTE
+343 KEQGSSE
-350 ENEEY
+350 ENDEY

-377 TVKIDMFPE
+377 TVKVDMFPE

-398 TFPRSATAVDF
+398 TFPRGATPVDF
-409 AYAVHTDVGHQC
+409 AYSVHTDVGHQC

-433 RYQLRNGDTI
+433 RHQLRNGDTV
-443 EVLTSTSHVP
+443 EVLTSASHVP
-453 NRDWLRWVVTPRA
+453 NRDWLRWVVTSRA

-471 AWLKSEDKERSIA
+471 AWLKSEDKERSMA
-484 LGMRNLEHEI
+484 LGMRSLEQEI
-494 RKFASNP
+494 RKYTPNP
-501 QPYVKTDALLAVAPA
+501 QPHVKADALLAVAPA

-543 LPSNLVKEKRKQ
+543 LPSDLIEKKSRQ
-555 GKAVAAPS
+555 GKASTPS
-563 GRRQPRSEAV
+563 GRQQPRSEGV
-573 RVHGLSDVLV
+573 KVHGLTNVLI

-589 SPLPGDRI
+589 SPLPGDGI

-605 GVSVHTTDCASTR
+605 GVSIHTTDCESTR

-625 RRTSVSWDHA
+625 RRTAVSWDDS
-635 GETLHPAAITLVT
+635 GDILHPGGIALVT
-648 HDEQGVLASV
+648 HDEPGTLAKV

-663 ACKVNISRFNTTT
+663 ACKVNISRFTTT
-676 TIDKKAYMEMT
+676 TTMDKKAYMDMT

>member
-1 MMLTLD
+1 MTLTID
-7 SIVTAVEQYHP
+7 SVITAVEQYHP

-29 LFAAEAHK
+29 HFAAEAHK

-46 YITHPLEVASILTEL
+46 YISHPLAVASILTEL

-78 DTNAGEEQITS
+78 DTDAGEEQIAST
-89 EFSPEVAALVSG
+89 FSPEVAALVSG
-101 VTKLGKLEF
+101 VTKLSKLEF

-140 DRLHNLRTLS
+140 DRLHNLRTLE
-150 HMADHKQRLVARET
+150 HMAGHKQRLIARET
-164 LEIYAPLAHRLGIT
+164 LEIYAPLTHRLGIT
-178 WMKAEME
+178 WMKAELE
-185 DLSFFYLHP
+185 DLSFLYLHP
-194 RAYQEIEAQFT
+194 RAYGEIEAQLT
-205 GEQDARERY
+205 GEEDARERY
-214 LAQVQETVAKELAQM
+214 LAQVQEIVAKELEQM
-229 NIDCRLSG
+229 NISCRLSG
-237 RPKHYYSIHQK
+237 RPKHYYSIYQK
-248 MQSQQLPF
+248 MQRQQLPF

-343 KERGSTE
+343 KEQGSSE
-350 ENEEY
+350 ENDEY

-377 TVKIDMFPE
+377 TVKVDMFPE

-398 TFPRSATAVDF
+398 TFPRGATPVDF
-409 AYAVHTDVGHQC
+409 AYSVHTDVGHQC
-421 TGAKVNGRMVPL
+421 TGAKVNGRMVQL
-433 RYQLRNGDTI
+433 RHQLRNGDTV
-443 EVLTSTSHVP
+443 EVLTSASHVP
-453 NRDWLRWVVTPRA
+453 NRDWLRWVVTSRA

-471 AWLKSEDKERSIA
+471 AWLKSEDRERSIA
-484 LGMRNLEHEI
+484 LGMRSLEQEI
-494 RKFASNP
+494 RKYTPHP
-501 QPYVKTDALLAVAPA
+501 QPHVKADALLAVAPA

-533 VSALQVAHRL
+533 VSALQVVHRL
-543 LPSNLVKEKRKQ
+543 LPSDLIDKKRRQ
-555 GKAVAAPS
+555 GKAAAPS
-563 GRRQPRSEAV
+563 GRQQPRSEGV
-573 RVHGLSDVLV
+573 KVHGLDNVLV

-589 SPLPGDRI
+589 SPLPGDGI

-605 GVSVHTTDCASTR
+605 GVSIHTTDCESTR

-625 RRTSVSWDHA
+625 RRTAVSWDDA
-635 GETLHPAAITLVT
+635 GDILHPGGIALVT
-648 HDEQGVLASV
+648 HDEPGTLARV

-663 ACKVNISRFNTTT
+663 ACKVNISRFTTT
-676 TIDKKAYMEMT
+676 TTMDKKAYMDMT

-711 VERARNVRRGN
+711 VERARNVRRGT

>member
-1 MMLTLD
+1 MMLTID
-7 SIVTAVEQYHP
+7 SVVTAVEQYHP

-46 YITHPLEVASILTEL
+46 YISHPLEVASILTEL

-78 DTNAGEEQITS
+78 DTDAGEEQIAS
-89 EFSPEVAALVSG
+89 DFSPDVAALVSG
-101 VTKLGKLEF
+101 VTKLSKLDF

-140 DRLHNLRTLS
+140 DRLHNLRTLE
-150 HMADHKQRLVARET
+150 HMAGHKQRLVARET

-185 DLSFFYLHP
+185 DLSFLYLHP

-205 GEQDARERY
+205 GEQDASERY
-214 LAQVQETVAKELAQM
+214 LAQVQETVAKELTQM
-229 NIDCRLSG
+229 RIDCRLSG
-237 RPKHYYSIHQK
+237 RPKHYYSIYQK
-248 MQSQQLPF
+248 MQRQQLPF

-304 YQSLHTTVL
+304 YQSLHTIVL
-313 GPERQRVE
+313 GPERQRIE

-355 FAWLRRLMEWQQ
+355 FAWLRQLIEWQQ

-398 TFPRSATAVDF
+398 TFPRGATAVDF
-409 AYAVHTDVGHQC
+409 AYSVHTDVGHQC

-494 RKFASNP
+494 RKYTPNP
-501 QPYVKTDALLAVAPA
+501 QPYVKTDVLLAAAPA

-543 LPSNLVKEKRKQ
+543 LPSNLIKEKTKQ
-555 GKAVAAPS
+555 GKAVAPS
-563 GRRQPRSEAV
+563 GRQQPRSEGV
-573 RVHGLSDVLV
+573 RVHGLTDVLI

-605 GVSVHTTDCASTR
+605 GVSVHTTDCESTR

-625 RRTSVSWDHA
+625 RRTSVSWDDA
-635 GETLHPAAITLVT
+635 AETLHPAAIALVT
-648 HDEQGVLASV
+648 HDEQGVLANV

-663 ACKVNISRFNTTT
+663 ACKVNISRFHTTT
-676 TIDKKAYMEMT
+676 TMEKKAYMDIT

>member
-1 MMLTLD
+1 MMLTID
-7 SIVTAVEQYHP
+7 SVVAAVEQYHP

-29 LFAAEAHK
+29 HFAAEAHK

-46 YITHPLEVASILTEL
+46 YISHPLAVASILTEL

-78 DTNAGEEQITS
+78 DTDAGEEQIAST
-89 EFSPEVAALVSG
+89 FSPEVAALVSG
-101 VTKLGKLEF
+101 VTKLSKLEF

-140 DRLHNLRTLS
+140 DRLHNLRTLE
-150 HMADHKQRLVARET
+150 HMAGHKQRLIARET
-164 LEIYAPLAHRLGIT
+164 LEIYAPLTHRLGIT
-178 WMKAEME
+178 WMKAELE

-194 RAYQEIEAQFT
+194 RAFRDIEAQFA
-205 GEQDARERY
+205 GEEDARERY

-229 NIDCRLSG
+229 NVSCRLSG
-237 RPKHYYSIHQK
+237 RPKHYYSIYQK
-248 MQSQQLPF
+248 MQRQQLPF

-343 KERGSTE
+343 KEQGSSE
-350 ENEEY
+350 EGDEY

-377 TVKIDMFPE
+377 TVKVDMFPE

-398 TFPRSATAVDF
+398 TFPRGATAVDF
-409 AYAVHTDVGHQC
+409 AYSVHTDVGHQC

-433 RYQLRNGDTI
+433 RHQLRNGDTV
-443 EVLTSTSHVP
+443 EVLTSASHVP
-453 NRDWLRWVVTPRA
+453 NRDWLRWVVTSRA

-471 AWLKSEDKERSIA
+471 AWLKSEDRERSIA
-484 LGMRNLEHEI
+484 LGMRSLEQEI
-494 RKFASNP
+494 RRYTPHP
-501 QPYVKTDALLAVAPA
+501 QPHVKSDALLTVAPT

-543 LPSNLVKEKRKQ
+543 LPSDLIDKKRKQ
-555 GKAVAAPS
+555 GKAAVPS
-563 GRRQPRSEAV
+563 GRQQGRSEGV
-573 RVHGLSDVLV
+573 KVHGLDNVLI

-589 SPLPGDRI
+589 SPLPGDSI

-605 GVSVHTTDCASTR
+605 GVSIHTTDCESTR
-618 KLEYDAE
+618 KLEFDAE
-625 RRTSVSWDHA
+625 RRTAVSWDDT
-635 GETLHPAAITLVT
+635 GDLLHPGGIALVT
-648 HDEQGVLASV
+648 HDEPGTLAKV

-663 ACKVNISRFNTTT
+663 ACKVNISRFTTT
-676 TIDKKAYMEMT
+676 TTMDKKAYMDMT

-697 EVIRRIEGVRGVLS
+697 EIIRRIEGVRGVLS
-711 VERARNVRRGN
+711 VERARNVRRGT

>member
-1 MMLTLD
+1 MMLTID
-7 SIVTAVEQYHP
+7 SVVTAVEQYHP

-46 YITHPLEVASILTEL
+46 YISHPLEVASILTEL

-78 DTNAGEEQITS
+78 DTDAGEEQIAS
-89 EFSPEVAALVSG
+89 DFSPDVAALVSG
-101 VTKLGKLEF
+101 VTKLSKLEF

-140 DRLHNLRTLS
+140 DRLHNLRTLE

-185 DLSFFYLHP
+185 DLSFLYLHP

-205 GEQDARERY
+205 GEQDASERY

-229 NIDCRLSG
+229 RIDCRLSG
-237 RPKHYYSIHQK
+237 RPKHYYSIYQK
-248 MQSQQLPF
+248 MQRQQLPF

-313 GPERQRVE
+313 GPERQRIE

-355 FAWLRRLMEWQQ
+355 FAWLRQLIEWQQ

-398 TFPRSATAVDF
+398 TFPRGATAVDF
-409 AYAVHTDVGHQC
+409 AYSVHTDVGHQC

-471 AWLKSEDKERSIA
+471 AWLKSEDKERSVA

-494 RKFASNP
+494 RKYTPTP
-501 QPYVKTDALLAVAPA
+501 QPYVKTDVLLAAAPA

-533 VSALQVAHRL
+533 VSALQVTHRL
-543 LPSNLVKEKRKQ
+543 LPSNLIKEKTKQ
-555 GKAVAAPS
+555 GKAVAPS
-563 GRRQPRSEAV
+563 GRQQPRSEGV
-573 RVHGLSDVLV
+573 RVHGLTDVLI

-605 GVSVHTTDCASTR
+605 GVSVHTTDCESTR

-625 RRTSVSWDHA
+625 RRTSVSWDDA
-635 GETLHPAAITLVT
+635 AETLHPAAIALVT
-648 HDEQGVLASV
+648 HDEQGVLANV

-663 ACKVNISRFNTTT
+663 ACKVNISRFHTTT
-676 TIDKKAYMEMT
+676 TMEKKAYMDIT